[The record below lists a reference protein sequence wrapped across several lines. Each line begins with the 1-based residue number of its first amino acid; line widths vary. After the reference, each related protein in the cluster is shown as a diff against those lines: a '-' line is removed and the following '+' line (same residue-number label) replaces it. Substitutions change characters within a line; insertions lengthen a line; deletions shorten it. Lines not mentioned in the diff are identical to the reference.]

1 MSTSK
6 ENKETDAPKFLRL
19 TATGNDGGAFGEL
32 TADAKEFSTGSK
44 GFFVS
49 GKLTNPK
56 SGARYQV
63 SANIVLIGSGPEKKN
78 KK

>member
-1 MSTSK
+1 MSAK

-19 TATGNDGGAFGEL
+19 AATGADGGNFGEL
-32 TADAKEFSTGSK
+32 TAEPKDFSTGSK

-63 SANIVLIGSGPEKKN
+63 SANIVLIGSGPEKKG

>member
-1 MSTSK
+1 MNTK
-6 ENKETDAPKFLRL
+6 ENKETDAPMFLRL
-19 TATGNDGGAFGEL
+19 SATGNDGGTFGEL
-32 TADAKEFSTGSK
+32 IADAKDFATGSC

-63 SANIVLIGSGPEKKN
+63 TANVVLIGSGPEKKG